1 MHVIINFTHVNDM
14 LIFIKYFYHIDQLD
28 IAIDH
33 YIYNTWLYMVLIST
47 MNQLDKIDKK
57 IVDALAI
64 DAHVSS
70 MEMSRRLNICAPSI
84 RRRINSLIKNDIIRI
99 QAVQINRVKTSITV
113 SVLLKVDSN
122 VIVRTAD
129 ILAGRKEV
137 GFIVL
142 TAGYFNIV
150 CLCWF
155 ESVEAYSRFLNSVL
169 YPMEG
174 VLDTDTLICTEYR
187 KYAFVKMDR
196 AADQIKR
203 ADKPVADIDMKII
216 ELLEK
221 DARQKSTELAKNLNI
236 STATV
241 RCRINYLIGN
251 RIIRIQA
258 FPNFRMSKTVA
269 AVIALKVAN
278 GTVNRIAEYL
288 SERAESRQVLLFTG
302 TFDIGVWAW
311 FESIQGFSE
320 FLKDV
325 INPLEGVE
333 KKEIA
338 IQTEIRKW
346 VHQW

>member
-1 MHVIINFTHVNDM
+1 
-14 LIFIKYFYHIDQLD
+14 
-28 IAIDH
+28 
-33 YIYNTWLYMVLIST
+33 
-47 MNQLDKIDKK
+47 
-57 IVDALAI
+57 
-64 DAHVSS
+64 
-70 MEMSRRLNICAPSI
+70 
-84 RRRINSLIKNDIIRI
+84 
-99 QAVQINRVKTSITV
+99 
-113 SVLLKVDSN
+113 
-122 VIVRTAD
+122 
-129 ILAGRKEV
+129 
-137 GFIVL
+137 
-142 TAGYFNIV
+142 
-150 CLCWF
+150 
-155 ESVEAYSRFLNSVL
+155 VEAYSRFLNSVL

-203 ADKPVADIDMKII
+203 ANKPVDDIDMKII
-216 ELLEK
+216 GLLEK

-241 RCRINYLIGN
+241 RCKINYLIDN

-278 GTVNRIAEYL
+278 GTVNRIADCL
-288 SERAESRQVLLFTG
+288 SDRAEARQVMLFTG

-311 FESIQGFSE
+311 FESIQDFSE

-346 VHQW
+346 AHQW